1 MATSDLATSG
11 GFERGRY
18 FSRAWSLLTREK
30 GWWKPVAVCAA
41 ADLVPVAGP
50 LGVLGYRLEWA
61 RLVAWGADVS
71 PKRHGVRVGSCISSG
86 WRGFL
91 VLLVWSLVMGVI
103 GGVCGALPL
112 IGGLLGTLWTI
123 CCLYLGMVVSVAE
136 LRATIYQKAGAGF
149 SWKNLVEL
157 GRRDPSGLLSILG
170 WEMLCYLVIALVGGI
185 VLSVTALGAAPRI
198 ISLASELGYYNGGLY
213 GFDYGYGSPYGGS
226 EYYVA
231 QLAME
236 LFFYVI
242 AAFGPTLIVLGLIA
256 LVLRNGISMVV
267 YAALGLWIR
276 QFDVAN
282 WGRSEEPLPSTAFA
296 GEKVTDAA
304 APVAPATVADA
315 PAEAPVRPAAPA
327 AESTTP
333 VTEPEPAAVEPTAP
347 GVEPEPVAV
356 EPTPVAASAES
367 EAPAASE
374 PEYAPDGSEVI
385 GVELVA
391 KAAPEQD
398 EPAGEGPAD
407 EESDAPAQE

>member
-1 MATSDLATSG
+1 
-11 GFERGRY
+11 
-18 FSRAWSLLTREK
+18 
-30 GWWKPVAVCAA
+30 
-41 ADLVPVAGP
+41 
-50 LGVLGYRLEWA
+50 
-61 RLVAWGADVS
+61 
-71 PKRHGVRVGSCISSG
+71 
-86 WRGFL
+86 
-91 VLLVWSLVMGVI
+91 
-103 GGVCGALPL
+103 
-112 IGGLLGTLWTI
+112 
-123 CCLYLGMVVSVAE
+123 
-136 LRATIYQKAGAGF
+136 
-149 SWKNLVEL
+149 
-157 GRRDPSGLLSILG
+157 
-170 WEMLCYLVIALVGGI
+170 MLCYLVIALVGGI

-198 ISLASELGYYNGGLY
+198 ISLASEMGYYNGGFY
-213 GFDYGYGSPYGGS
+213 GYGYGYGSPYGGS

-315 PAEAPVRPAAPA
+315 PAEAPVRPAASA
-327 AESTTP
+327 A
-333 VTEPEPAAVEPTAP
+333 EPTAP

-356 EPTPVAASAES
+356 EPKPAAVEPAPVAAPAES
-367 EAPAASE
+367 AAPAASE

>member
-91 VLLVWSLVMGVI
+91 VLLVWNLVMGVI

-123 CCLYLGMVVSVAE
+123 CCLYLGMVVSVAA

-157 GRRDPSGLLSILG
+157 GRRDPSGLLGILG
-170 WEMLCYLVIALVGGI
+170 WEMLCYLVIALAGGI

-198 ISLASELGYYNGGLY
+198 ISLASELGYYNSGL
-213 GFDYGYGSPYGGS
+213 YGYGSPYGGS

-304 APVAPATVADA
+304 VPVAPVTVADA

-327 AESTTP
+327 AEPMAPAAEPTASA
-333 VTEPEPAAVEPTAP
+333 VEPEPAAVESAP
-347 GVEPEPVAV
+347 VEAP
-356 EPTPVAASAES
+356 AES
-367 EAPAASE
+367 AAPAASE

-398 EPAGEGPAD
+398 KPAGEGPAD

>member
-11 GFERGRY
+11 GFERGKY

-50 LGVLGYRLEWA
+50 LGVLGYKLEWA

-112 IGGLLGTLWTI
+112 IGGLLSTLWTI
-123 CCLYLGMVVSVAE
+123 CCLYLGMVVSVAT

-157 GRRDPSGLLSILG
+157 GRRDPSGLFSILG
-170 WEMLCYLVIALVGGI
+170 WEMLCYLVIALVSGI
-185 VLSVTALGAAPRI
+185 VLSVTALGAMPRI
-198 ISLASELGYYNGGLY
+198 ISLASELGYYNSGL
-213 GFDYGYGSPYGGS
+213 SPYGDL
-226 EYYVA
+226 EYYVT

-242 AAFGPTLIVLGLIA
+242 AAFGPTLIVLALIA

-304 APVAPATVADA
+304 PPVAPATVADA
-315 PAEAPVRPAAPA
+315 PAEAPVRPAEPA
-327 AESTTP
+327 VPA
-333 VTEPEPAAVEPTAP
+333 VEPEPAAAPAEPEEPT
-347 GVEPEPVAV
+347 
-356 EPTPVAASAES
+356 
-367 EAPAASE
+367 ASE

-385 GVELVA
+385 GVEPIA
-391 KAAPEQD
+391 KAASEQN

>member
-1 MATSDLATSG
+1 MATSDLANSG

-50 LGVLGYRLEWA
+50 LGVLGYKLEWA

-71 PKRHGVRVGSCISSG
+71 PKRHGVRAGSCISSG

-91 VLLVWSLVMGVI
+91 VLLVWGLVMSVI

-112 IGGLLGTLWTI
+112 IGGLLSTLWTI

-170 WEMLCYLVIALVGGI
+170 WEILCYLVIALVGGI

-198 ISLASELGYYNGGLY
+198 ISLASELGYYNSGLY

-226 EYYVA
+226 EYYVT

-304 APVAPATVADA
+304 APVAPATVVDA

-327 AESTTP
+327 AKPTA
-333 VTEPEPAAVEPTAP
+333 PAAEPTAP
-347 GVEPEPVAV
+347 GVEPEPAAV
-356 EPTPVAASAES
+356 EPAPVVAPAES
-367 EAPAASE
+367 AAPAASE

-398 EPAGEGPAD
+398 KPAGEGPAD

>member
-50 LGVLGYRLEWA
+50 LGVLGYKLEWA

-112 IGGLLGTLWTI
+112 IGGLLSTLWTI
-123 CCLYLGMVVSVAE
+123 CCLYLGMVVSVAT

-170 WEMLCYLVIALVGGI
+170 WEMLCYLVIALVSGI
-185 VLSVTALGAAPRI
+185 VLSVTALGAVPRI
-198 ISLASELGYYNGGLY
+198 ISLASELGYYNSGLY
-213 GFDYGYGSPYGGS
+213 GYDYGSLYGGS
-226 EYYVA
+226 EYYVT

-282 WGRSEEPLPSTAFA
+282 WGRSGEPLPSTAFA

-304 APVAPATVADA
+304 APVAPAAVADA
-315 PAEAPVRPAAPA
+315 PAEAPVRPAEPA
-327 AESTTP
+327 AP
-333 VTEPEPAAVEPTAP
+333 VAEPEPEAVEPEPVA
-347 GVEPEPVAV
+347 GEPEPVAV
-356 EPTPVAASAES
+356 EPTPVAAPAEP
-367 EAPAASE
+367 EEPVASE

-385 GVELVA
+385 GVESVA
-391 KAAPEQD
+391 KAAPKQN

>member
-50 LGVLGYRLEWA
+50 LGVLGYKLEWA

-71 PKRHGVRVGSCISSG
+71 PKRHGVRAGSCISSG

-91 VLLVWSLVMGVI
+91 VLLVWGLVMSVI

-198 ISLASELGYYNGGLY
+198 ISLASELGYYNSGL
-213 GFDYGYGSPYGGS
+213 SPYGDL
-226 EYYVA
+226 EYYVT

-242 AAFGPTLIVLGLIA
+242 AAFGPTLIVLALIA

-304 APVAPATVADA
+304 PPVAPATVADA
-315 PAEAPVRPAAPA
+315 PAEAPVRPAEPA
-327 AESTTP
+327 AP
-333 VTEPEPAAVEPTAP
+333 VAEPEPAAVEPTPVA
-347 GVEPEPVAV
+347 VEPEPVAAPA
-356 EPTPVAASAES
+356 EPE
-367 EAPAASE
+367 EPAASG

-385 GVELVA
+385 GVEPIA
-391 KAAPEQD
+391 KAASEQN

>member
-50 LGVLGYRLEWA
+50 LGVLGYKLEWA

-112 IGGLLGTLWTI
+112 IGGLLSTLWTI
-123 CCLYLGMVVSVAE
+123 CCLYLGMVVSVAT

-170 WEMLCYLVIALVGGI
+170 WEMLCYLVIALVSGI
-185 VLSVTALGAAPRI
+185 VLSVTALGAVPRI
-198 ISLASELGYYNGGLY
+198 ISLASELGYYNSGL
-213 GFDYGYGSPYGGS
+213 SPYGDL
-226 EYYVA
+226 EYYVN

-304 APVAPATVADA
+304 PPVAPATVADA
-315 PAEAPVRPAAPA
+315 PAEAPVRPAEPVAPA
-327 AESTTP
+327 AEP
-333 VTEPEPAAVEPTAP
+333 VAPVAEPESAAAPAEPEARGGAPAAVEYGAWRLR
-347 GVEPEPVAV
+347 A
-356 EPTPVAASAES
+356 
-367 EAPAASE
+367 
-374 PEYAPDGSEVI
+374 
-385 GVELVA
+385 
-391 KAAPEQD
+391 
-398 EPAGEGPAD
+398 
-407 EESDAPAQE
+407 

>member
-50 LGVLGYRLEWA
+50 LGVLGYKLEWA

-112 IGGLLGTLWTI
+112 IGGLLSTLWTI
-123 CCLYLGMVVSVAE
+123 CCLYLDMVVSVAT

-170 WEMLCYLVIALVGGI
+170 WEMLCYLVIALVSGI
-185 VLSVTALGAAPRI
+185 VLSVTALGAMPRI
-198 ISLASELGYYNGGLY
+198 ISLASELGYYNSGL
-213 GFDYGYGSPYGGS
+213 SPYGDL
-226 EYYVA
+226 EYYVT

-242 AAFGPTLIVLGLIA
+242 AAFGPTLIVLALIA

-304 APVAPATVADA
+304 PPVAPATVADA
-315 PAEAPVRPAAPA
+315 PAEAPVRPTEPAAPVA
-327 AESTTP
+327 
-333 VTEPEPAAVEPTAP
+333 EPEPAAVEPTPVA
-347 GVEPEPVAV
+347 VEPEPVAAPA
-356 EPTPVAASAES
+356 EPE
-367 EAPAASE
+367 EPAASE

-385 GVELVA
+385 GVEPIA
-391 KAAPEQD
+391 KAASEQN

>member
-50 LGVLGYRLEWA
+50 LGVLGYKLEWA

-112 IGGLLGTLWTI
+112 IGGLLSTLWTI
-123 CCLYLGMVVSVAE
+123 CCLYLGMVVSVAT

-170 WEMLCYLVIALVGGI
+170 WEMLCYLVIALVSGI
-185 VLSVTALGAAPRI
+185 VLSVTALGAMPRI
-198 ISLASELGYYNGGLY
+198 ISLASELGYYNSGL
-213 GFDYGYGSPYGGS
+213 SPYGDL
-226 EYYVA
+226 EYYVT

-242 AAFGPTLIVLGLIA
+242 AAFGPTLIVLALIA

-304 APVAPATVADA
+304 PPVAPATVADA
-315 PAEAPVRPAAPA
+315 PAEAPVRPAEPA
-327 AESTTP
+327 AP
-333 VTEPEPAAVEPTAP
+333 VAEPEPAAVEPTPA
-347 GVEPEPVAV
+347 AV
-356 EPTPVAASAES
+356 EPTPVAVEPEPVAAPAEP
-367 EAPAASE
+367 EEPAASE

-385 GVELVA
+385 GVEPIA
-391 KAAPEQD
+391 KAASEQN